1 MAITSITQVNY
12 NFGDAPLPALL
23 PGLSLAQARLA
34 GPAALTS
41 STLSIDP
48 NLQFEALLTR
58 TGQILS
64 SLLAPPPPKPALSPE
79 VAQKIANFTP
89 EEKEAFGR
97 FCKTV
102 EELTQKGR
110 AEGKSQQQIDQDI
123 VNVLNLAAQMEQ
135 QNQQQG
141 STDQGTAPVSEAGG
155 LQSPLDKGSYSVSQE
170 EHEGGHPGI
179 DLAAGAGTPIHA
191 AGAGKVIKANPNTD
205 GSGYGNYVI
214 IDHGNGLQTLYGH
227 MLNAPTVQEGATV
240 QKGQDIGVVGSTGQS
255 TGNHLHFEVNQN
267 GKHLNPRE
275 KVGGLG

>member
-12 NFGDAPLPALL
+12 NFGDSAVPALL
-23 PGLSLAQARLA
+23 PGLSLAQARLG
-34 GPAALTS
+34 GPGALQLPS
-41 STLSIDP
+41 LRIDP
-48 NLQFEALLTR
+48 NHQFEALLAR

-64 SLLAPPPPKPALSPE
+64 NLLAPPPKPAISPE
-79 VAQKIANFTP
+79 VAQTIANFTP
-89 EEKEAFGR
+89 KEKEAFGR

-110 AEGKSQQQIDQDI
+110 AEGKSQEQIDQDI
-123 VNVLNLAAQMEQ
+123 VNVLNLAAQME
-135 QNQQQG
+135 NQG
-141 STDQGTAPVSEAGG
+141 STTTEQGGGPVSEAGG

-191 AGAGKVIKANPNTD
+191 AGAGKVIKSNPNTD

-275 KVGGLG
+275 KVTGIG